1 MIILNVGTHLRGGW
15 VGQTATSDAAM
26 AKREIAEIL
35 PAIELLQ
42 FNPWASSLMT
52 MVLQSS

>member
-1 MIILNVGTHLRGGW
+1 MLIRNLGTHLTGGW
-15 VGQTATSDAAM
+15 VGQTATSDTRM

-42 FNPWASSLMT
+42 FIPVGKQLND
-52 MVLQSS
+52 